1 MVTHAQNTP
10 NTPLN
15 SDLPNIFM
23 VEVLKV
29 VLPGWIID
37 RRPYRHIEDM
47 MVSHS
52 ALVEHGRDGALHRTR
67 FLSFPIKADTPARH
81 YQSYMRVDAT
91 SKSGLC

>member
-10 NTPLN
+10 NTGLN
-15 SDLPNIFM
+15 PDLPDIFM
-23 VEVLKV
+23 FEVLKD

-47 MVSHS
+47 MVSHP
-52 ALVEHGRDGALHRTR
+52 ATVEHGRDGALHRTR
-67 FLSFPIKADTPARH
+67 FLSFRIKADTPVRH